1 MRRFVEGV
9 DRSQTTLFPESL
21 DDWVSEDNPVRV
33 IDAFVEALD
42 LRDLGF
48 DGVMPEATGR
58 PSYHPAILL
67 KLYIF
72 GYLNRVQSSRRL
84 EREAGRNVEL
94 MWLTGRLSPD
104 HKTIANFRKDNGR
117 AIRQVCTQFVVLCRK
132 LGLLN
137 TASVA
142 IDGSKFKAVN
152 NRDKN
157 FTRAKVERRRAQLE
171 DTKRPIALTKTSM
184 SSYRPTGLRRT
195 PEGTTHGTPALLSWF
210 SCHPTQ
216 PDILT
221 AAGGHGAQGM
231 NPV

>member
-1 MRRFVEGV
+1 V
-9 DRSQTTLFPESL
+9 
-21 DDWVSEDNPVRV
+21 
-33 IDAFVEALD
+33 
-42 LRDLGF
+42 
-48 DGVMPEATGR
+48 
-58 PSYHPAILL
+58 LL
-67 KLYIF
+67 KLYID
-72 GYLNRVQSSRRL
+72 GYLNRVQSSRHI
-84 EREAGRNVEL
+84 EREAGRNVEV
-94 MWLTGRLSPD
+94 MWLTGRLVPD
-104 HKTIANFRKDNGR
+104 HKTFADFRKDNNQ
-117 AIRQVCTQFVVLCRK
+117 AIRQVCARFVDLCRQM
-132 LGLLN
+132 GLL
-137 TASVA
+137 TSASVA

-157 FTRAKVERRRAQLE
+157 FTRGKVERRRAQLE